1 MALFIPT
8 YIYKYTNI
16 ILDMDGTILD
26 HLQLTVNCLPQPI
39 GRPYLDVFMK
49 YIFNNFERVSIWT
62 AGTKEWFQLCY
73 YRVLKEYIPEGKLF
87 DFVLTREDFKN
98 FYPLKPLYFIYNKFP
113 AYNVTNTLI
122 VDDTPITYS
131 QNIENAIGIKSFFY
145 DLLTKEER
153 KNDCELIKL
162 IDVLERKI
170 NGEILPAD
178 ILVRLQSE
186 HELRPRPLLIVSE
199 TDSMPIF
206 PDEETDQ
213 TQEMEKIELKAEI
226 DYDLIL
232 GDYGDL
238 YD

>member
-8 YIYKYTNI
+8 YKYTNI

-26 HLQLTVNCLPQPI
+26 HFQLTLNGLPQPI

-98 FYPLKPLYFIYNKFP
+98 LYPLKPLYFIYNKFP

-186 HELRPRPLLIVSE
+186 NEVRPRPLLIVRE
-199 TDSMPIF
+199 TDSIPIL
-206 PDEETDQ
+206 PCEENDK